1 MNWKLGSQ
9 LWKTECTY
17 SNPSQNNVFPILLY
31 EKHGGISG
39 SQNTMSS
46 LYIVAH
52 LRFVNV

>member
-52 LRFVNV
+52 LRFFNV